1 MALSRLVWLPNGLS
15 KTFWSRY
22 RGKRGGSLVKSGEND
37 PCHLISV
44 AQPRDLNRVSKLPRL
59 HRFRNL
65 ANLISVN
72 NRRFEDR
79 LRSIF
84 FISNLLSLSK
94 IDQLRHANLDCICI
108 TKSWL
113 RSHIHDNLVAL
124 EGLIS
129 SAGTELNLNTVL
141 DDLEDPSFEMFWA
154 KLRPAGLL
162 RGCNS
167 IVVGTLYHPW
177 SATDPAI
184 MEYLMKCS
192 STIESCYPNCAIL
205 IAGDFNRLQITRL
218 RNNFQLSEANSPLS
232 NSRQKDT
239 RFTPY

>member
-1 MALSRLVWLPNGLS
+1 MAHSRLVRLPNGLS
-15 KTFWSRY
+15 KTFWPRY

-59 HRFRNL
+59 NRFRNL

-72 NRRFEDR
+72 NKRFEDR

-84 FISNLLSLSK
+84 FISNILSLSK

-129 SAGTELNLNTVL
+129 SAGTELTLNTAVFI
-141 DDLEDPSFEMFWA
+141 S
-154 KLRPAGLL
+154 
-162 RGCNS
+162 
-167 IVVGTLYHPW
+167 TLGY
-177 SATDPAI
+177 DQF
-184 MEYLMKCS
+184 YS
-192 STIESCYPNCAIL
+192 S
-205 IAGDFNRLQITRL
+205 G
-218 RNNFQLSEANSPLS
+218 
-232 NSRQKDT
+232 
-239 RFTPY
+239 